1 MKKIRFF
8 LDFEK
13 EEQWLA
19 EMEQNGYSF
28 QKKGLF
34 YHFTKAN
41 SPNGII
47 KIDYRRFKHYED
59 FMDYI
64 SMFEDS
70 GWKHLSGT
78 KSSGTQYFR
87 SLDKERKEDI
97 FSDAHSRAGRYKRIS
112 DMYLFWELFFVA
124 MLIVFVSQGKVE
136 VQSLLFPKEWYLTP
150 GLWEL
155 EGFRFIWAFL
165 FETPFAF
172 FRGCSWLLCILFA
185 VLYGIF
191 AVRSSLAYRRRSSA

>member
-70 GWKHLSGT
+70 G
-78 KSSGTQYFR
+78 
-87 SLDKERKEDI
+87 
-97 FSDAHSRAGRYKRIS
+97 
-112 DMYLFWELFFVA
+112 
-124 MLIVFVSQGKVE
+124 
-136 VQSLLFPKEWYLTP
+136 FPKEWYLTP

-155 EGFRFIWAFL
+155 GVK
-165 FETPFAF
+165 ET
-172 FRGCSWLLCILFA
+172 W
-185 VLYGIF
+185 
-191 AVRSSLAYRRRSSA
+191 